1 MYTPCAV
8 CRVAPNAP
16 CGGGVGVCVKS
27 KYVKSKY
34 VFCVCVPVCPVVE
47 GGEPKSKIKTGHEAT
62 SDLPA
67 RAEDIA
73 AEVILPA
80 ILWFPGFLEKQ
91 FKA

>member
-16 CGGGVGVCVKS
+16 CGGGVWVCAKS
-27 KYVKSKY
+27 KYVL
-34 VFCVCVPVCPVVE
+34 CVCVPC
-47 GGEPKSKIKTGHEAT
+47 GGGGKSKIKTGHKAT

-73 AEVILPA
+73 AEVVLPA
-80 ILWFPGFLEKQ
+80 ILWL
-91 FKA
+91 